1 VPAHLWAD
9 PGTWIALG
17 ISALFLVVAFVMHRV
32 IRKVLQAPSP
42 PLPPL
47 PPGIDAPA
55 SSDPSSTST
64 PSHHE

>member
-1 VPAHLWAD
+1 MPAHLWAD

-32 IRKVLQAPSP
+32 IRKVLQTP
-42 PLPPL
+42 PPPQPL
-47 PPGIDAPA
+47 PPGIDALA